1 MAQSA
6 KDRQKSIERA
16 LEDAVSRALRDN
28 LAPLQRT
35 AEELQQAYAD
45 LVAACSST
53 RPANALP
60 AMLRAQTS
68 ASALAAGL
76 SVLSNFVTL
85 ALNPRDHHRTAA
97 ETAEAEEYDADT
109 TAATEEDLEP
119 SAATTRSQPE
129 SDLTGRSGRPPAATP
144 GNGAHPQAAPI
155 QEKVHEKVQE
165 KVHDPVCEQI
175 HAAVQEP
182 VEEEAVAAEET
193 EGARA
198 DVFDLASLP
207 PEVQDLHRRA
217 NRVAKVAMQDI
228 KLLRPKDVRLGCEH
242 KDVCHR
248 LRNDLDKA
256 RKEYDRR
263 FRTILDDPV
272 DYFHHWLVQILAEG
286 DPSALGE
293 YPYPTPVGHSA

>member
-1 MAQSA
+1 MAQTA
-6 KDRQKSIERA
+6 KDRQKSIEKA

-68 ASALAAGL
+68 AAALAAGL

-85 ALNPRDHHRTAA
+85 ALNPRDHR
-97 ETAEAEEYDADT
+97 
-109 TAATEEDLEP
+109 AATEEFEAEESATAAARVAEEDLASP
-119 SAATTRSQPE
+119 AATAHAQPE
-129 SDLTGRSGRPPAATP
+129 SQWREEAGRPPVAAAEHS
-144 GNGAHPQAAPI
+144 AH
-155 QEKVHEKVQE
+155 H
-165 KVHDPVCEQI
+165 PVP
-175 HAAVQEP
+175 ADSP
-182 VEEEAVAAEET
+182 VEASAEET
-193 EGARA
+193 VIVQETGTSQAEA
-198 DVFDLASLP
+198 FDLASLP

-242 KDVCHR
+242 KDICHR

-272 DYFHHWLVQILAEG
+272 DYFHHWMVQILAEG
-286 DPSALGE
+286 DPAALGE
-293 YPYPTPVGHSA
+293 YPYPSPAARPVGR